1 MSPPIR
7 DGSGSSIGSIRLGDG
22 SEIAEVRTGAGDV
35 LFNAAPPIPN
45 SVIALYDARS
55 LSLSNGATVA
65 PWGADK
71 GPDLGATGSP
81 SYLASSNVSSLPAV
95 SYDGSNDFH
104 TPNSSV
110 TASQPVVIY
119 AVVEADGLSNNQ
131 GNAIVDGEGGNGNL
145 VVQHGGSSGS
155 TGRWQMFAGSQLNG
169 SSDDTKTLITAVF
182 DGNNSA
188 LREDRSQTASGN
200 AGTGGFDLEAIGVDI
215 DNSFRK
221 WAGEIVYVEIHDG
234 RPAVGVQPREDEI
247 VTDLGLSI

>member
-1 MSPPIR
+1 MSPLIR

-119 AVVEADGLSNNQ
+119 AVVEGDGLSSNKSNTL
-131 GNAIVDGEGGNGNL
+131 VDGKGSNGQLVFQHGNGSW
-145 VVQHGGSSGS
+145 V
-155 TGRWQMFAGSQLNG
+155 MFAGNALKG
-169 SSDDTKTLITAVF
+169 SSDKTKTLLTAVF